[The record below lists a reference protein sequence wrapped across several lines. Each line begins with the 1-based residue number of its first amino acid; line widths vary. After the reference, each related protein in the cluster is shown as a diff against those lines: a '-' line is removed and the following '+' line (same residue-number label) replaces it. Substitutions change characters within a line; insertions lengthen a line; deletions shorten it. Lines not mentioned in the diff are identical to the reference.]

1 VILFPLLPS
10 KELNMQFK
18 LQELNM
24 TKQLLE
30 AARKR
35 VESPSLVTA
44 VQHFSTPE
52 EVLKASVEMLKTF

>member
-1 VILFPLLPS
+1 
-10 KELNMQFK
+10 MQFK